1 MYNKEKRRL
10 EMQMLKDYEANK
22 ITMKILEHSSPSPKP
37 RYRHLEI
44 TDKYQK
50 LLKQRAKKEYN
61 AREKSREKATR
72 VVNNFYEYL
81 QGNST
86 SKAGS

>member
-1 MYNKEKRRL
+1 MNQLYNKEKRRL

-44 TDKYQK
+44 TDKY
-50 LLKQRAKKEYN
+50 
-61 AREKSREKATR
+61 
-72 VVNNFYEYL
+72 
-81 QGNST
+81 
-86 SKAGS
+86 